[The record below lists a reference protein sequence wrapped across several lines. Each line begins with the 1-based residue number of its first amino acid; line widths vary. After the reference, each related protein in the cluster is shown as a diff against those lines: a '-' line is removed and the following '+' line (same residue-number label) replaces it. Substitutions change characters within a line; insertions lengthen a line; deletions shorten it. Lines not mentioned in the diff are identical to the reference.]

1 MPTDRPPFPAKP
13 LILGALTVA
22 LLDGLDA
29 VIFFGL
35 RGVEPARIF
44 QGIASG
50 LLGKASFQGGMGT
63 VVLGLILHVFIA
75 SSIVTTFY
83 LVSRRFPGLAQRPFL
98 YGPLY
103 GLLVYFIMTQIVL
116 PLSAVAPQ
124 HRVLPVIINGVLI
137 HLVGVGLPAALAARA
152 ASTSVLRPQS
162 S

>member
-1 MPTDRPPFPAKP
+1 MPNERPLTPAK
-13 LILGALTVA
+13 ALLFGTLAVA
-22 LLDGLDA
+22 ILDGLDA

-35 RGVEPARIF
+35 RGVQPMRIF

-50 LLGKASFQGGMGT
+50 LLGKAAFEGGVGT
-63 VVLGLILHVFIA
+63 VVLGLSLHVFIA
-75 SSIVTTFY
+75 SSIVTTFS
-83 LVSRRFPGLAQRPFL
+83 LVSRRFPALAQRPFL

-103 GLLVYFIMTQIVL
+103 GLLVYLIMTQIVL

-124 HRVLPVIINGVLI
+124 HRSLPVIINGVLI

-152 ASTSVLRPQS
+152 ATASVPSPQS

>member
-1 MPTDRPPFPAKP
+1 MPNERPLTPAK
-13 LILGALTVA
+13 ALLFGTLAVA
-22 LLDGLDA
+22 ILDGLDA

-35 RGVEPARIF
+35 RGVQPMRIF

-50 LLGKASFQGGMGT
+50 LLGKAAFEGGVGT
-63 VVLGLILHVFIA
+63 VVLGLSLHVFIA

-83 LVSRRFPGLAQRPFL
+83 LVSRRFPALAQRPFL

-103 GLLVYFIMTQIVL
+103 GLLVYLIMTQIVL

-124 HRVLPVIINGVLI
+124 HRSLPVIINGVLI

-152 ASTSVLRPQS
+152 ATASVPSPQS

>member
-1 MPTDRPPFPAKP
+1 MPTHRPFPVKP
-13 LILGALTVA
+13 LLVGGLTVA
-22 LLDGLDA
+22 FLDGLDA
-29 VIFFGL
+29 VVFFGL
-35 RGVEPARIF
+35 RGVKPALIF
-44 QGIASG
+44 QSIASG
-50 LLGKASFQGGMGT
+50 LLGKAAFQGGMGT

-75 SSIVTTFY
+75 SSIVTTCY

-103 GLLVYFIMTQIVL
+103 GLLVYLIMTQIVL

-124 HRVLPVIINGVLI
+124 HRSLPVIINGVLI

-152 ASTSVLRPQS
+152 ATGSVLNPQS